1 MSVKIY
7 LINILIFCALF
18 KDNFCEKEETCD
30 SNENEEYKIIYDNYF
45 LNVEKDIDFQFRL
58 NEKVI
63 DYIKKNNMIT
73 YPKKPFRGSLQG
85 NFLHFIYLGYNKKL
99 PLYFSYDQILEPY
112 IELTHDITQNI
123 LDKGMYDIFYRFLR
137 NILEY
142 INQNKDI
149 DDDLLIYFS
158 IGFKFLEPN
167 YKNEKDEFVS
177 NIVNNILKE
186 DNSKVNNYFN
196 FTLFGYERNINK
208 INFIKINP
216 LFGSNTNGKRLFH
229 CITFFQNFIFNIR
242 NELYIIYKIGEIIT
256 KTGQK
261 NIFEQIK
268 TYFKYIFNEEENIK
282 NPLEIYEYI
291 QKNYPQKNKTKDD
304 INFNLYYK
312 IKDEIIKNRTFNFMS
327 KFEFGNERDEIEFNN
342 QIKSKI
348 SLFSYS
354 YNIKDWINY
363 KLLDINKRRL
373 YPSFYEYIALVHN
386 GNKMKKVI
394 MNRYNYTKS
403 KNKSKEYKMLK
414 FRDGINM
421 EKEFNEI
428 KDILNKSMIS
438 DKKIWE
444 NSYENSFNYLLNIIG
459 HSNDKNNNNN
469 SWIESKIFNTLIGS
483 YIHFKK
489 DMLLFDQG
497 TIIGEGD
504 NGTLID
510 VYFEENIEFYEELNK
525 TTSIFKEYSM
535 NIINQIQNQTIKKEL
550 ENITQ
555 IKLGRLFTSYENIV
569 KAIKYQNDI
578 NQNEE
583 RKKII
588 DKLFYY
594 NKEKKKYEGWYVD
607 LYKIKNDIEIKFNL
621 DMYVYNYHVSQPIK
635 ELNFNGSIVFG
646 AMNFPEYGVIG
657 VKDKINRIMKLYLLS
672 FYSGNEYPHAL
683 TDDIDF
689 TSLKKLIIYR

>member
-1 MSVKIY
+1 
-7 LINILIFCALF
+7 
-18 KDNFCEKEETCD
+18 
-30 SNENEEYKIIYDNYF
+30 
-45 LNVEKDIDFQFRL
+45 
-58 NEKVI
+58 
-63 DYIKKNNMIT
+63 MIT
-73 YPKKPFRGSLQG
+73 YPKKSFRGSLQG

-112 IELTHDITQNI
+112 IELTQEITQNI

-186 DNSKVNNYFN
+186 DNINVNNYFN
-196 FTLFGYERNINK
+196 FTLFDYERNINK

-216 LFGSNTNGKRLFH
+216 LFGSNTNSKRLFH

-242 NELYIIYKIGEIIT
+242 NELYIIYKIGEIID

-291 QKNYPQKNKTKDD
+291 QKNYPYKNKTKDD

-348 SLFSYS
+348 SLFSYA

-403 KNKSKEYKMLK
+403 KNKSKEYKTLK

-428 KDILNKSMIS
+428 KDILDKSMIN

-459 HSNDKNNNNN
+459 RSNDKNNNNN

-594 NKEKKKYEGWYVD
+594 SKEKKIYEGWYVD
-607 LYKIKNDIEIKFNL
+607 LYKIKNDTEIKFYL
-621 DMYVYNYHVSQPIK
+621 DMFVYNYHVSQPIT

-657 VKDKINRIMKLYLLS
+657 VKDKINRTMKLYLLS

-689 TSLKKLIIYR
+689 KSLKKLIIYR

>member
-1 MSVKIY
+1 
-7 LINILIFCALF
+7 
-18 KDNFCEKEETCD
+18 
-30 SNENEEYKIIYDNYF
+30 
-45 LNVEKDIDFQFRL
+45 
-58 NEKVI
+58 
-63 DYIKKNNMIT
+63 
-73 YPKKPFRGSLQG
+73 
-85 NFLHFIYLGYNKKL
+85 
-99 PLYFSYDQILEPY
+99 
-112 IELTHDITQNI
+112 
-123 LDKGMYDIFYRFLR
+123 
-137 NILEY
+137 
-142 INQNKDI
+142 
-149 DDDLLIYFS
+149 
-158 IGFKFLEPN
+158 
-167 YKNEKDEFVS
+167 
-177 NIVNNILKE
+177 
-186 DNSKVNNYFN
+186 
-196 FTLFGYERNINK
+196 
-208 INFIKINP
+208 
-216 LFGSNTNGKRLFH
+216 
-229 CITFFQNFIFNIR
+229 
-242 NELYIIYKIGEIIT
+242 
-256 KTGQK
+256 
-261 NIFEQIK
+261 
-268 TYFKYIFNEEENIK
+268 
-282 NPLEIYEYI
+282 
-291 QKNYPQKNKTKDD
+291 
-304 INFNLYYK
+304 
-312 IKDEIIKNRTFNFMS
+312 
-327 KFEFGNERDEIEFNN
+327 
-342 QIKSKI
+342 
-348 SLFSYS
+348 
-354 YNIKDWINY
+354 
-363 KLLDINKRRL
+363 
-373 YPSFYEYIALVHN
+373 
-386 GNKMKKVI
+386 
-394 MNRYNYTKS
+394 
-403 KNKSKEYKMLK
+403 MLK

-428 KDILNKSMIS
+428 KDILNKSMIN

-535 NIINQIQNQTIKKEL
+535 NIINQIQNQTIKNEL

-594 NKEKKKYEGWYVD
+594 SKEKKIYEGWYVD
-607 LYKIKNDIEIKFNL
+607 LYKIKNDTEIKFYL
-621 DMYVYNYHVSQPIK
+621 DMFVYNYHVSQPIT

-657 VKDKINRIMKLYLLS
+657 VKDKINKTMKLYLLS

-689 TSLKKLIIYR
+689 KSLKKLIIYR